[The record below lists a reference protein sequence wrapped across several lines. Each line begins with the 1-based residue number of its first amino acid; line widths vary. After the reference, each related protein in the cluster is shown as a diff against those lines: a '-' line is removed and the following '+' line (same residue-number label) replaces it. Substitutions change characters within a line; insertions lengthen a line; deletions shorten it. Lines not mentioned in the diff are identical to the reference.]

1 MNVTMSLHLSAPVH
15 VFASRLVDVSPP
27 QLLLL
32 LPELLCLLSLGWKK
46 TSQLENIHH
55 SCLSVYLSHRHY
67 ICSSSRVKTKKKES
81 TKNTYMLL
89 KLLQFASP
97 LLLLCLSDTSHL
109 EQRLQSTNIQSFE
122 KRNCCKCVFGF
133 WFFKSTPYPLL
144 SLLFSGCRIRS
155 T

>member
-15 VFASRLVDVSPP
+15 VFASQLVNVSPP

-32 LPELLCLLSLGWKK
+32 LSELLCLLSLAWKK
-46 TSQLENIHH
+46 TSQLENILVWTLH
-55 SCLSVYLSHRHY
+55 L
-67 ICSSSRVKTKKKES
+67 ISRESNTHMRRKKTHK
-81 TKNTYMLL
+81 TYMLL

-97 LLLLCLSDTSHL
+97 LLLLCLSDPSHL
-109 EQRLQSTNIQSFE
+109 EQRLQSTNIQSLE
-122 KRNCCKCVFGF
+122 KRNCSKCVFGF